1 MSDNENRMLVLI
13 GGESGTGKSAS
24 LANLRDPERV
34 LYANCEANKRLPF
47 KSKFAEEP
55 ITDPY
60 QIFDLLD
67 QVIEQPDAVS
77 AFVIDTL
84 TFLMNMYESVYVI
97 GAANTQKAWGDYFQ
111 YFQELM
117 QQKIAKAKV
126 PILVLGHTRTDLH
139 EDSGEY
145 RTQVPVKGA
154 LKNTGVESFFST
166 VVATKKMRL
175 KDLEPYA
182 NDMLTITE
190 DDEIVGYKHV
200 FQTRITKKTVGER
213 IRAPMGM
220 WTKEQTFID
229 NDAQKLLDHMFDY
242 YV

>member
-1 MSDNENRMLVLI
+1 MSDENRMLVLI

-24 LANLRDPERV
+24 LANLREPERV
-34 LYANCEANKRLPF
+34 LYMNCEANKRLPF
-47 KSKFAEEP
+47 RAKFSEEV

-60 QIFDLLD
+60 RVFEMMDL
-67 QVIEQPDAVS
+67 VIAQPDAVS
-77 AFVIDTL
+77 AAVIDTV
-84 TFLMNMYESVYVI
+84 TFLMNMYESVYVV
-97 GAANTQKAWGDYFQ
+97 GAANGQKAWANYFQ

-117 QQKIAKAKV
+117 QQKVAKSDV
-126 PILVLGHTRTDLH
+126 PVLFLGHTMTALH

-166 VVATKKMRL
+166 VVAAKKMRL
-175 KDLEPYA
+175 KDLEPYK
-182 NDMLTITE
+182 NDMLVITE

-200 FQTRITKKTVGER
+200 FQTRITKQTVGER

-220 WTKEQTFID
+220 FSQQETYIN
-229 NDAQKLLDHMFDY
+229 NDAQMLLDHMFDY
-242 YV
+242 YK